1 MNNSAE
7 LQTSRALP
15 GRSGREALRLFIRL
29 LMLCLAGILA
39 ACSPASAL
47 SGNSGNAVIQTSA
60 PETTAPETSAPE
72 EAAQKLFSFRTTDLD
87 GNPVDESIFEGYDLV
102 MLNFWAY
109 WCSPCVQEMPEL
121 EKIHREYPNLL
132 LLGVIVDD
140 SNMQETRSILET
152 TGVTYP
158 VLYPEGDLAKL
169 ADNCQYI
176 PATFFLRPNGMLIG
190 EPAVGGK
197 DYSGWK
203 KTVEGLLK

>member
-15 GRSGREALRLFIRL
+15 GRSGRGALRLFIRPL
-29 LMLCLAGILA
+29 ILCLVGIFA
-39 ACSPASAL
+39 ACSPASASL
-47 SGNSGNAVIQTSA
+47 SSENNGNAVTQTSV
-60 PETTAPETSAPE
+60 PETSAPE
-72 EAAQKLFSFRTTDLD
+72 ETAQKLFSFRTTDLD

>member
-1 MNNSAE
+1 MKNSAE

-15 GRSGREALRLFIRL
+15 GRSGRGALKLFIRP
-29 LMLCLAGILA
+29 LMLCFAGILA
-39 ACSPASAL
+39 ACCSPVSVP
-47 SGNSGNAVIQTSA
+47 SGNSGNVVIQTSA
-60 PETTAPETSAPE
+60 PEDTAPE

-140 SNMQETRSILET
+140 SNMQETRSILEK